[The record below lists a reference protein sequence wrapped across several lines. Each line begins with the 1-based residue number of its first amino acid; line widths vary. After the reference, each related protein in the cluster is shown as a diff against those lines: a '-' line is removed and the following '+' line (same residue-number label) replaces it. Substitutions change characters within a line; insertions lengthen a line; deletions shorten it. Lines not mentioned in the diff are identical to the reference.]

1 MNFLKSA
8 SEQTNKPTS
17 KLIAIDPSLTSSG
30 WVVFDLNSERP
41 LATGCIKA
49 GPPSIPLASRLKEF
63 QGEVEVMFS
72 EQSLNLGDY
81 LISEG
86 PAPLVKNPDSATKV
100 EQVRGI
106 FETIARSSGLRVPG
120 RINPRSIQ
128 SELLGLRGAQKN
140 RDFVKDSA
148 RKVVSSLMGSKLAE
162 LEGVAFEQ
170 VSQDIVDA
178 ALIGVYAISRVKRAQ
193 ASGFTV
199 EELLQPKKP
208 SARGSSAR
216 RGSGN
221 RWSESD
227 FKKRV

>member
-1 MNFLKSA
+1 M
-8 SEQTNKPTS
+8 
-17 KLIAIDPSLTSSG
+17 
-30 WVVFDLNSERP
+30 VFDLESERP

-49 GPPSIPLASRLKEF
+49 GPASIPLANRLKDF
-63 QGEVEVMFS
+63 QHEVESMFS

-106 FETIARSSGLRVPG
+106 FETIARSTGLRVPG
-120 RINPRSIQ
+120 RINPRSVQAEI
-128 SELLGLRGAQKN
+128 LGLRGAQKN
-140 RDFVKDSA
+140 REFVKDSA
-148 RKVVSSLMGSKLAE
+148 RKVVSSLMGAKLSE
-162 LEGVAFEQ
+162 LENLAFEK

-193 ASGFTV
+193 AAGFSV
-199 EELLQPKKP
+199 EELFQPKKA
-208 SARGSSAR
+208 SARGSNTR

-227 FKKRV
+227 LKKRI